1 MDCNGIDIVISVII
15 IFFLNKKLLIFIKLM
30 EVLRW
35 LHVLYFEL
43 MPTTHV

>member
-1 MDCNGIDIVISVII
+1 MDCNGIDLCDICYFF
-15 IFFLNKKLLIFIKLM
+15 FFLNKKLLIFIKLM

-35 LHVLYFEL
+35 LHVPYFEL